1 MTRSNTPQITFL
13 PVSDIQVRDRLRDTS
28 EAAVAA
34 LEASIPERGI
44 LSPLQVQLVKGTYC
58 LMDGLHRLEGA
69 RRCGLDEVPVI
80 IRNCSMREARNIEV
94 DTALAAAPLDSL
106 SMAVFLAAQ
115 KDLYEEEF
123 PEAKRLHAANA
134 TLQGDRTVKNTVR
147 SFADN
152 AADIFNVS
160 TSKIFKLVSVGKSL
174 TGEDVKMLRKAPKKV
189 KFGDLQAMAKLD
201 ASLRS
206 LVCRE
211 LSLGKI
217 KSVKEALERSKK
229 PGSVVT
235 TSPAEAEFKKLNDA
249 FARASKAA
257 RMQFVR
263 AHSDALEELMAR
275 DVMKGGDGEVVEFKA
290 RERG

>member
-44 LSPLQVQLVKGTYC
+44 LSPLQVQLVKGTYY

-123 PEAKRLHAANA
+123 PEAKAA
-134 TLQGDRTVKNTVR
+134 TG
-147 SFADN
+147 AD
-152 AADIFNVS
+152 
-160 TSKIFKLVSVGKSL
+160 LVARRWD
-174 TGEDVKMLRKAPKKV
+174 TRPPQ
-189 KFGDLQAMAKLD
+189 QACGCIAK
-201 ASLRS
+201 
-206 LVCRE
+206 
-211 LSLGKI
+211 
-217 KSVKEALERSKK
+217 
-229 PGSVVT
+229 P
-235 TSPAEAEFKKLNDA
+235 
-249 FARASKAA
+249 
-257 RMQFVR
+257 
-263 AHSDALEELMAR
+263 
-275 DVMKGGDGEVVEFKA
+275 
-290 RERG
+290 